1 MKSNLRAL
9 PYPILGRSDDFID
22 SDFQTTIDFDKK
34 IDGNHESIV
43 MTYAFLM
50 SNYSVRELVD
60 KNAASYAL
68 DIACTDTLFRKVIHC
83 DSLTGDISFL
93 PGELYGKVTV
103 EPIIAIVKPILGFTS
118 PDLNME
124 YQGMKFNLS
133 PGDTIAID
141 EPISRFVEFDKL
153 KFESLVRIKT
163 APPSVVP
170 LETYV
175 FDLQSDVIVILMGE
189 DFRRIWEA
197 FRGES
202 DKAPFLAM
210 SVYKDCIL
218 AALDFI
224 SNNKEDADQFKWAR
238 ALQVKLFNLGRS
250 INKDCDFI
258 ELNKHAQQLVSR
270 LGVQRLLRN
279 V

>member
-1 MKSNLRAL
+1 MKSSLRAL
-9 PYPILGRSDDFID
+9 PYPILGRSDDFVD
-22 SDFQTTIDFDKK
+22 SDFQTTVDFDKRS
-34 IDGNHESIV
+34 DGDLEHIV
-43 MTYAFLM
+43 MSYAFLM
-50 SNYSVRELVD
+50 SNDSVLDLIEKRV
-60 KNAASYAL
+60 ASYAL

-83 DSLTGDISFL
+83 ESSSGEVDFS

-103 EPIIAIVKPILGFTS
+103 EPIIVLVKPVVGFTS
-118 PDLNME
+118 VDLNQE
-124 YQGMKFNLS
+124 YQGMKFDLS

-141 EPISRFVEFDKL
+141 EPISRFIEFDKL
-153 KFESLVRIKT
+153 KFESLVRIQT
-163 APPSVVP
+163 APPSVVSP
-170 LETYV
+170 ETYT

-189 DFRRIWEA
+189 DFRRLFEA
-197 FRGES
+197 FRSES

-224 SNNKEDADQFKWAR
+224 SNNRDDADQHKWAR
-238 ALQVKLFNLGRS
+238 ALQVKLFNLGRK
-250 INKDCDFI
+250 INDDCDFI

-270 LGVQRLLRN
+270 LGVQRLLRH